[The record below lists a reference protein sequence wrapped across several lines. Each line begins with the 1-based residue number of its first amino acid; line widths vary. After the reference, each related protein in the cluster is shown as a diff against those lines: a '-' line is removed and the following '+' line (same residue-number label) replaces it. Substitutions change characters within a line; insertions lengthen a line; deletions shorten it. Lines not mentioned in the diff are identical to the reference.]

1 LIASDAS
8 EYFCPPSCLQVAVVG
23 KAMPYATGQV
33 YALVIN
39 CRGKVQE

>member
-1 LIASDAS
+1 VVASLVLS
-8 EYFCPPSCLQVAVVG
+8 PSYFLQVAVVG